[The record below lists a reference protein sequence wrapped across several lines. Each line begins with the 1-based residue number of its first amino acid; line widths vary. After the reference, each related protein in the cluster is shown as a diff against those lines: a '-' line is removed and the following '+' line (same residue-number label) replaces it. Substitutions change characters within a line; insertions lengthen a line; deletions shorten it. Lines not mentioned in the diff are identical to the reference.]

1 MKLKERVVAATFGF
15 SLAIVL
21 ILVLESFELTNHNH
35 GEEVPNVQD
44 PSHGVINP
52 PSASKSS
59 SFKAFKQRNL
69 QKTDSSGNSGQLV
82 NSALVEEN
90 QNQQP
95 HQERLSDF
103 VTKVCM
109 WIRPHVQMQW
119 NSSFL
124 NKVGL
129 KYCYDYQN
137 LLRFITSSC
146 GWP

>member
-21 ILVLESFELTNHNH
+21 ILVLQTFELTNHNH
-35 GEEVPNVQD
+35 GKDVQNVQD

-52 PSASKSS
+52 PSAPKSS

-95 HQERLSDF
+95 HQERLSDL
-103 VTKVCM
+103 VTKVRM
-109 WIRPHVQMQW
+109 
-119 NSSFL
+119 SE
-124 NKVGL
+124 L
-129 KYCYDYQN
+129 KA
-137 LLRFITSSC
+137 S
-146 GWP
+146 

>member
-103 VTKVCM
+103 VTKVCT
-109 WIRPHVQMQW
+109 
-119 NSSFL
+119 
-124 NKVGL
+124 
-129 KYCYDYQN
+129 
-137 LLRFITSSC
+137 LRILIVV
-146 GWP
+146 